1 MNSAIGYLENT
12 LKALVSNSE
21 KNKQSRQLL
30 ESKVHSSLDYYAN
43 TFMKVT
49 VDWLESNTMQLLV
62 GVQSFCPMLYFAI
75 QHQDYKTFLLVIL
88 LVNLFQN
95 SAFKT
100 KRLRRL
106 LSTLLS
112 STESLKGS
120 GLLYV
125 VCDLFSMLKFISK
138 TRFKQN
144 CTANIHIQLAHCE
157 KLQYLGLVTG
167 HPIGYGVDLLNKVA
181 QLNQQSLFVD
191 KK

>member
-1 MNSAIGYLENT
+1 MTSAIGYLENT

-49 VDWLESNTMQLLV
+49 VDWLESNTIQLLV

-75 QHQDYKTFLLVIL
+75 QHYGLQNILLSIL

-100 KRLRRL
+100 NQLRRL

-112 STESLKGS
+112 STESLKGA
-120 GLLYV
+120 GLIQ
-125 VCDLFSMLKFISK
+125 VCMKFVIC
-138 TRFKQN
+138 FL
-144 CTANIHIQLAHCE
+144 C
-157 KLQYLGLVTG
+157 
-167 HPIGYGVDLLNKVA
+167 
-181 QLNQQSLFVD
+181 
-191 KK
+191 

>member
-1 MNSAIGYLENT
+1 MPSPRITLYPQVRLPLALHISLLCQLSQQHYSPTFFQKPKCGTGITCTFYGGKICSVENT

-100 KRLRRL
+100 IQFRKL
-106 LSTLLS
+106 LSTQ
-112 STESLKGS
+112 
-120 GLLYV
+120 
-125 VCDLFSMLKFISK
+125 
-138 TRFKQN
+138 RQ
-144 CTANIHIQLAHCE
+144 
-157 KLQYLGLVTG
+157 
-167 HPIGYGVDLLNKVA
+167 
-181 QLNQQSLFVD
+181 
-191 KK
+191 